1 MSNSRHEPNIERV
14 LIRTTIRDA
23 DQTISFLANL
33 DTVLQLVAG
42 CSIDPK
48 NLGELLIA
56 TDTYQ
61 SGFAAA
67 VMADLMDFDK
77 SLSREGSHFIHDAIS
92 LARAQGKTVDIAS
105 QVFDENT
112 ELEALRPRECEL
124 VIFDLTQY
132 LIEVS
137 KGLDI
142 PRAGEVYIRTT
153 NGKTESTVA
162 FILPRNWTM
171 QSIE

>member
-1 MSNSRHEPNIERV
+1 MSNSRDEPKTTRE

-23 DQTISFLANL
+23 NQTISFLANQ

-56 TDTYQ
+56 TDTYH
-61 SGFAAA
+61 SGFATA
-67 VMADLMDFDK
+67 VMADLMEFDK

-92 LARAQGKTVDIAS
+92 LARAQGKTVDVAFE
-105 QVFDENT
+105 VFDERT
-112 ELEALRPRECEL
+112 ELEALQPRKCEL
-124 VIFDLTQY
+124 VIFDITRH

-137 KGLDI
+137 KGLNI
-142 PRAGEVYIRTT
+142 PRAGEVNIRTT

-162 FILPRNWTM
+162 FFLPRNWAM
-171 QSIE
+171 RSIE

>member
-1 MSNSRHEPNIERV
+1 M
-14 LIRTTIRDA
+14 IRTTIIDA

-33 DTVLQLVAG
+33 DTVLRLVAG
-42 CSIDPK
+42 CSINPT

-61 SGFAAA
+61 PGLAAA
-67 VMADLMDFDK
+67 VMADLMEFDK
-77 SLSREGSHFIHDAIS
+77 FLSKEGSHFIDDAIS
-92 LARAQGKTVDIAS
+92 SARAQGKTVDIAF
-105 QVFDENT
+105 QVIDEST
-112 ELEALRPRECEL
+112 EQEALQPKESKL

-142 PRAGEVYIRTT
+142 PQAGEVHIQTT
-153 NGKTESTVA
+153 NAKTDSTVA
-162 FILPRNWTM
+162 FILPQNWTM
-171 QSIE
+171 RSIE

>member
-1 MSNSRHEPNIERV
+1 M
-14 LIRTTIRDA
+14 IRTTIRDA

-33 DTVLQLVAG
+33 DTVLRLVAG
-42 CSIDPK
+42 CSINPA

-61 SGFAAA
+61 PGLAAA
-67 VMADLMDFDK
+67 VMADLMEFDK
-77 SLSREGSHFIHDAIS
+77 FLSREGSHFIDDAIS
-92 LARAQGKTVDIAS
+92 SARAQGKTVDIAF
-105 QVFDENT
+105 QVIDEST
-112 ELEALRPRECEL
+112 EQEALQPKESKL

-142 PRAGEVYIRTT
+142 PQAGEVHIQTT
-153 NGKTESTVA
+153 NVKTDSTVA

-171 QSIE
+171 RSIE

>member
-1 MSNSRHEPNIERV
+1 MSNSRYEPKAARE
-14 LIRTTIRDA
+14 LIRITIRDA
-23 DQTISFLANL
+23 NQTISFLANL

-48 NLGELLIA
+48 NLGELLIS
-56 TDTYQ
+56 TDTYH
-61 SGFAAA
+61 SGFARA
-67 VMADLMDFDK
+67 VMADLMEFDK

-92 LARAQGKTVDIAS
+92 LARAQGKTVDIAFE
-105 QVFDENT
+105 VFDEKT
-112 ELEALRPRECEL
+112 ELEALQPRECEL
-124 VIFDLTQY
+124 VIFDLTQH

-153 NGKTESTVA
+153 NGKTVSTVA
-162 FILPRNWTM
+162 FILPRNWTI